1 MNPYSKLVVA
11 WREAIKVDI
20 YEGAHGQA
28 VWPLLWPVRSLT
40 PDLEFVVYT
49 ASAKTQGSKIS
60 FRDKAGFL
68 RTKESTKGLGSW
80 RNQVADKAIDAY
92 GEGRPL
98 MVGPIFMRTI
108 IYRPPTNGLYLKDG
122 SLSAKGKREPVPITR
137 PDLLKQM
144 RAIEDALTGVIYKDD
159 SQISDHAMGSRWGE
173 PGRVEVKIW
182 TPPPL

>member
-1 MNPYSKLVVA
+1 MNLPRHITH
-11 WREAIKVDI
+11 WRDAKEIDS
-20 YEGAHGQA
+20 YESGSAFG
-28 VWPLLWPVRSLT
+28 VWPLFWPVRSLV
-40 PDLEFVVYT
+40 PDLSFIVYT
-49 ASAKTQGSKIS
+49 ASAKTQGSKVS

-92 GEGRPL
+92 GQGRELMTGPL
-98 MVGPIFMRTI
+98 FMRTI

-122 SLSAKGKREPVPITR
+122 TLSAKGKREPAPITR

-159 SQISDHAMGSRWGE
+159 SQICDHAMASRWGE
-173 PGRVEVKIW
+173 PGRVEVSIW
-182 TPPPL
+182 TPPEL